1 MHAYVCVMHMCIGVF
16 TRRKSWRLKR
26 LFVTSPPALLLLQ
39 RPLINAP
46 THTHTHSYAVV
57 HLQAHTSR
65 KFLNCCFS
73 PLCTQHQRSPPAGVA
88 AAVVGVLVVVVVI
101 VVCLPKGGKNCK
113 HSYAMLASTCRVG
126 SGHGHG
132 SSTGACVCVYVS
144 MYRYACNF
152 SSMPVV
158 QVLPSSS
165 TQLSRRQRQHSPPTG
180 RRCQHSAVPM

>member
-1 MHAYVCVMHMCIGVF
+1 MA
-16 TRRKSWRLKR
+16 LKATFR
-26 LFVTSPPALLLLQ
+26 HIATCAAAVAAATHKCT
-39 RPLINAP
+39 N

-101 VVCLPKGGKNCK
+101 VVCLPKGRKNCK